1 MSAFWDWCKTV
12 TQQVRFWPDHAE
24 IIKELEAH
32 YEDHVLDLERLG
44 YPAQLAQQ
52 RALEAMGDPE
62 EVGRGMDAVHQPLLG
77 WLWMVSRWGVWL
89 LLFIA
94 FLMIGSDDMRW
105 FSQFTDPAPRNG
117 QYEADG
123 FFRFEVGGWE
133 NEHAVLAF
141 TGTGDTA
148 VERGR
153 DIWSIPYAAVWKRDY
168 PDVNGGPSETL
179 YWTTVVLARDD
190 KNPFDAADSAFKD
203 DLVLT
208 ASDGTYYDDR
218 YARIGTDENGRG
230 IWGPANGRLHVAKMV
245 SDPFR
250 TLYYISFTGPT
261 QDDPPGE
268 WCEVAYPYG
277 EPWSIRV
284 DWEEA
289 AP

>member
-1 MSAFWDWCKTV
+1 
-12 TQQVRFWPDHAE
+12 
-24 IIKELEAH
+24 
-32 YEDHVLDLERLG
+32 
-44 YPAQLAQQ
+44 
-52 RALEAMGDPE
+52 MGDPE
-62 EVGRGMDAVHQPLLG
+62 EVGRGMDAVHRPLLG
-77 WLWMVSRWGVWL
+77 WLWMVSRWGVWM
-89 LLFIA
+89 LLFLA
-94 FLMIGSDDMRW
+94 FLVIGSDDMRW

-117 QYEADG
+117 QYEPDG
-123 FFRFEVGGWE
+123 FFRFEPGDWE
-133 NEHAVLAF
+133 SEHSVLIF

-148 VERGR
+148 VERGG
-153 DIWSIPYAAVWKRDY
+153 DTWSVPYAAVWKCDY
-168 PDVNGGPSETL
+168 PDENGDPDDTL

-190 KNPFDAADSAFKD
+190 KNPFDAADSAFKE

-230 IWGPANGRLHVAKMV
+230 IWGPANRCLHVAPMA

-261 QDDPPGE
+261 QDHPPGE
-268 WCEVAYPYG
+268 WCEVSYPYG

-284 DWEEA
+284 HWEEV

>member
-1 MSAFWDWCKTV
+1 MSAFWDWCNAV

-24 IIKELEAH
+24 IIRELEDH

-52 RALEAMGDPE
+52 RALAAMGDPE

-89 LLFIA
+89 LLIVA
-94 FLMIGSDDMRW
+94 FFVFGSDLYW
-105 FSQFTDPAPRNG
+105 FSQFTDSAPRDG

-123 FFRFEVGGWE
+123 FYCFSPGSWE
-133 NEHAVLAF
+133 NEHSVLVR
-141 TGTGDTA
+141 TGTGDTV
-148 VERGR
+148 VERSG
-153 DIWSIPYAAVWKRDY
+153 DTWSVPYAAVWKCDY
-168 PDVNGGPSETL
+168 PGENGDLGYTL

-190 KNPFDAADSAFKD
+190 KNPFDSVYSDFMEN
-203 DLVLT
+203 LTLT
-208 ASDGTYYDDR
+208 ASDGTCYDDR

-230 IWGPANGRLHVAKMV
+230 IWGPSNGYLSVARV
-245 SDPFR
+245 ASDPFR

-268 WCEVAYPYG
+268 WCELSYPYG
-277 EPWSIRV
+277 VPWSIRV
-284 DWEEA
+284 DWEEV